1 MREFYEVISIVW
13 IHAEKQFGSVEK
25 LGAFASLVK
34 FKRDG
39 VEVEEMLENDEFS
52 VVDEIVF
59 TRVEDIN
66 G

>member
-13 IHAEKQFGSVEK
+13 IHSEKVFGSVEK

-39 VEVEEMLENDEFS
+39 VEIEEMLENDEFS